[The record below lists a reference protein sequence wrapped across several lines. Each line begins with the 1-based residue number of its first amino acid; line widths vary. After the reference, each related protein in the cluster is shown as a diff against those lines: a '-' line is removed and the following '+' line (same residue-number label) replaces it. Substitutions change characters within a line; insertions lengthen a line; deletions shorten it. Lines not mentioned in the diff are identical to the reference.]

1 MKIRLTILA
10 LVLIPVLVAGGF
22 AVTKTPM
29 SAPVVAVLG
38 AVMIWLAYTRY
49 ARRIDAEVIRPD
61 DKKATPARMYMDG
74 VDFMPTSRNVLY
86 GYHFKSIAAAGPIVG
101 PIAAATLW
109 GWMPALLW
117 LTLGVSFLGWA
128 SDYSAI
134 VVAVR
139 NDGNSLSA
147 IAHRLISPRARIILF
162 VFIFFYLLLLAG
174 AFVGIMAGIFDPR
187 ADVPFGILMLA
198 IMGLLMG
205 QMLYKWK
212 MDLILVTFIAVALTL
227 GGMALGA
234 KGISSAKG
242 VTPDGK
248 PAATIVFGGPV
259 NSVVEKV
266 GNGLNR
272 ITGGEPMY
280 TVVDPT
286 KADPRLAT
294 TVITADGK
302 IVPKYVDKSG
312 AIKMMPSFVFW
323 CLMVFLF
330 SYLGTVLPI
339 WRFAQPTNYIGFWV
353 TFITIGLSALG
364 AIVGGVRALF
374 GNPEMIK
381 AVTFQTKVFST
392 LMPMSQ
398 AKDAAGNILQALPA
412 IQPIWPMLFVTIA
425 CGAISGWHAL
435 VGSIGTARQ
444 LEYET
449 DALPVGGGGM
459 FSENALALLSLVAV
473 SIAGGAGA
481 GAFAAGVGKL
491 LGMVTFGA
499 IAPAYGTALG
509 FGVFVVIV
517 LTMVQLVFRVMR
529 VTLGEWL
536 GDTWAGF
543 KNAHISAIVSMGL
556 ALVLVLSGT
565 WIYLWQLFGAS
576 NQLMAALSLLIVSL
590 WLKSIGRSPRYAFW
604 PMLFMYV
611 TTMAAIL
618 VTAYNL
624 YASILSN
631 PKIAAQPI
639 NSFGAIAMLIVAGLL
654 FIAAILIAWDAFKA
668 WRKLDVK
675 GATPTPT
682 RDREREL
689 VSAHD

>member
-1 MKIRLTILA
+1 MKNRLAILILILLPIVVGGGYA
-10 LVLIPVLVAGGF
+10 LAHR
-22 AVTKTPM
+22 PM
-29 SAPVVAVLG
+29 SAPVIAILG
-38 AVMIWLAYTRY
+38 AVMIWLGYTTY
-49 ARRIDAEVIRPD
+49 ARSIDTNVIQPD
-61 DKKATPARMYMDG
+61 AKKATPARMYMDG
-74 VDFMPTSRNVLY
+74 VDFMPTSRSVLY

-101 PIAAATLW
+101 PIVAVTLW
-109 GWMPALLW
+109 GWLPALLW
-117 LTLGVSFLGWA
+117 LTLGVTFLGWA

-147 IAHRLISPRARIILF
+147 IAHRLIAPRARVILF

-187 ADVPFGILMLA
+187 ADVPFGIFMLA

-205 QMLYKWK
+205 QMLYRWK
-212 MDLILVTFIAVALTL
+212 MDLILVTFLAVGLTMA
-227 GGMALGA
+227 GMAWGA
-234 KGISSAKG
+234 RGMKTVKGT
-242 VTPDGK
+242 TPAGK
-248 PAATIVFGGPV
+248 PAAAVVFAGPV
-259 NSVVEKV
+259 NSVVDKLNDSI
-266 GNGLNR
+266 NG
-272 ITGGEPMY
+272 ISGGKALY

-286 KADPRLAT
+286 KSDPRLAT
-294 TVITADGK
+294 MTVNAQGQ
-302 IVPKYVDKSG
+302 IVPKYLDSGG
-312 AIKMMPSFVFW
+312 AIRMLPSFIFW
-323 CLMVFLF
+323 CLFIFVF

-353 TFITIGLSALG
+353 TFLTIGLSALG
-364 AIVGGVRALF
+364 ALLGGLRALF
-374 GNPEMIK
+374 GSAAMAQ
-381 AVTFQTKVFST
+381 AVTFQTKAFGSWI
-392 LMPMSQ
+392 PMTQ
-398 AKDAAGNILQALPA
+398 AKAASGALLQTLPA
-412 IQPIWPMLFVTIA
+412 IQPIWPMLFITIA

-459 FSENALALLSLVAV
+459 FTENALALLSLVAV

-491 LGMVTFGA
+491 LGLVTFGA
-499 IAPAYGTALG
+499 IEPAYGTALG

-536 GDTWAGF
+536 GDFWVGF
-543 KNAHISAIVSMGL
+543 KNPHISAIISMGL
-556 ALVLVLSGT
+556 TLLLVLSGT

-590 WLKSIGRSPRYAFW
+590 WLKSIGRSPSYAFW

-611 TTMAAIL
+611 TTMAAII
-618 VTAYNL
+618 VTGYNL

-631 PKIAAQPI
+631 PAVASQTF
-639 NSFGAIAMLIVAGLL
+639 NLVGAVGMIIVAVLL
-654 FIAAILIAWDAFKA
+654 FLAALVIAWDAWKA
-668 WRKLDVK
+668 WGRIQGPAK
-675 GATPTPT
+675 
-682 RDREREL
+682 
-689 VSAHD
+689 VSMAAD

>member
-1 MKIRLTILA
+1 MNIRLSILI
-10 LVLIPVLVAGGF
+10 LVLIPAIVVGGY
-22 AVTKTPM
+22 AVTQRPM
-29 SAPVVAVLG
+29 TAPVVVVLG
-38 AVMIWLAYTRY
+38 AVMIYLGYTRY
-49 ARRIDAEVIRPD
+49 ARHIDREVIRPD
-61 DKKATPARMYMDG
+61 DKKATPARLYMDG
-74 VDFMPTSRNVLY
+74 VDFMPTSRNILY

-117 LTLGVSFLGWA
+117 LTLGVTFLGWA

-134 VVAVR
+134 MVAVR

-147 IAHRLISPRARIILF
+147 IAHRLIAPRARVILF

-187 ADVPFGILMLA
+187 SDVPFGIFMLA

-205 QMLYKWK
+205 QMLYRWK
-212 MDLILVTFIAVALTL
+212 MDLILVTFLAVAVTL
-227 GGMALGA
+227 GSMAIGA
-234 KGISSAKG
+234 KGIVATKG
-242 VTPDGK
+242 TTPDGK
-248 PAATIVFGGPV
+248 PATALVFAGRV
-259 NSVVEKV
+259 NSAVEKLSDAI
-266 GNGLNR
+266 NGLSGR
-272 ITGGEPMY
+272 QPLY

-286 KADPRLAT
+286 RSDPRLVVT
-294 TVITADGK
+294 MVNPEGK
-302 IVPKYVDKSG
+302 IVPKYVDQSG
-312 AIKMMPSFVFW
+312 AIRMLPSFIFW
-323 CLMVFLF
+323 CLFIFGF

-353 TFITIGLSALG
+353 TFLTIGLSALG
-364 AIVGGVRALF
+364 AVLGGIRALL
-374 GNPEMIK
+374 GNPDMIK
-381 AVTFQTKVFST
+381 AVTFQTKAFASW
-392 LMPMSQ
+392 MPMTQ
-398 AKDAAGNILQALPA
+398 AKDAAGNMLQAMPA
-412 IQPIWPMLFVTIA
+412 IQPLWPMLFVTIA
-425 CGAISGWHAL
+425 CGAISGWHSL

-459 FSENALALLSLVAV
+459 FSENALALLSLIAV
-473 SIAGGAGA
+473 SIAGGVGA

-491 LGMVTFGA
+491 LGIITFGG
-499 IAPAYGTALG
+499 IPPAYGTALG

-536 GDTWAGF
+536 GDTWVGF
-543 KNAHISAIVSMGL
+543 KNPHISAILSMVL
-556 ALVLVLSGT
+556 TMLLVLSGT

-576 NQLMAALSLLIVSL
+576 NQLMAALSLLIVSI
-590 WLKSIGRSPRYAFW
+590 WLKSIGRSPRFVFW
-604 PMLFMYV
+604 PMVFMYV
-611 TTMAAIL
+611 TTMAAIV

-639 NSFGAIAMLIVAGLL
+639 NSIGAIAMILVSVLL
-654 FIAAILIAWDAFKA
+654 FIAALIIAYDAWHA
-668 WRKLDVK
+668 WQRPL
-675 GATPTPT
+675 PTGKVAAVPA
-682 RDREREL
+682 D
-689 VSAHD
+689 

>member
-1 MKIRLTILA
+1 MKSRASVLLLILLPILVGGGYA
-10 LVLIPVLVAGGF
+10 LA
-22 AVTKTPM
+22 KKPM
-29 SAPVVAVLG
+29 TAPVIAVLG

-49 ARRIDAEVIRPD
+49 ARRIDQEIIQPD
-61 DKKATPARMYMDG
+61 AKKATPARMYMDG
-74 VDFMPTSRNVLY
+74 VDFMPTSKNVLY

-101 PIAAATLW
+101 PIAAAMLW
-109 GWMPALLW
+109 GWLPSLLW
-117 LTLGVSFLGWA
+117 LTLGVTFLGWA

-134 VVAVR
+134 MVAVR

-147 IAHRLISPRARIILF
+147 IAHKLIAPRARVILF

-187 ADVPFGILMLA
+187 ADVPFGIFMLA

-205 QMLYKWK
+205 QMLYRWK
-212 MDLILVTFIAVALTL
+212 MNLVLVTLVAVGITL
-227 GGMALGA
+227 GAMAIGA
-234 KGISSAKG
+234 KGMKSVKG
-242 VTPDGK
+242 TTPAGK
-248 PAATIVFGGPV
+248 TANAIVFAGPV
-259 NSVVEKV
+259 NSVVNK
-266 GNGLNR
+266 LNDGVNQLS
-272 ITGGEPMY
+272 GGKALY

-286 KADPRLAT
+286 KSDPRLAVT
-294 TVITADGK
+294 TLNTEGK
-302 IVPKYVDKSG
+302 IVPKYLDSG
-312 AIKMMPSFVFW
+312 GSIKMLPSFVFW
-323 CLMVFLF
+323 CLFVFAF

-353 TFITIGLSALG
+353 TFLTIGLSALG
-364 AIVGGVRALF
+364 AVFGGVRAIF
-374 GNPEMIK
+374 GNAEMLT
-381 AVTFQTKVFST
+381 AVTFQTRAFASW
-392 LMPMSQ
+392 MPMTQ
-398 AKDAAGNILQALPA
+398 AKDAAGGLLQSLPA

-425 CGAISGWHAL
+425 CGAISGWHSL

-459 FSENALALLSLVAV
+459 FTENALALLSLVAV

-491 LGMVTFGA
+491 LGIITFGG
-499 IAPAYGTALG
+499 IEQAYGTALG

-536 GDTWAGF
+536 GDIWVGF
-543 KNAHISAIVSMGL
+543 KNPHIAAFISMGL
-556 ALVLVLSGT
+556 TLLLVLSGT

-590 WLKSIGRSPRYAFW
+590 WLKQSGRNPSYAFY
-604 PMLFMYV
+604 PMIFMYI
-611 TTMAAIL
+611 TTMAAII
-618 VTAYNL
+618 VTGYNL

-631 PKIAAQPI
+631 PTIAAQPI
-639 NSFGAIAMLIVAGLL
+639 NSIGAIAMIVVAALL
-654 FIAAILIAWDAFKA
+654 FVAALLIAYDAWGAWNKMRPPEVAKA
-668 WRKLDVK
+668 
-675 GATPTPT
+675 ATA
-682 RDREREL
+682 D
-689 VSAHD
+689 